1 MNSIFNP
8 KIQLNA
14 VLLFIL
20 AGFCFYTPMV
30 IGQNLN
36 PIFAD
41 KAEKTEFTVQNESY
55 ATDSH
60 IETAAVYTISPGKSS
75 IIGTPTHK
83 TGKVTFSWQS
93 QPVLTGKVLVL
104 RVGKAFDSD
113 DLSLLEIDYHKG
125 GVLITTPLK
134 IADAFHTNDYYEFVI
149 SPYDTQLSHVTLNL
163 KTREERDYFG
173 FTSTVKSNSIKVYG
187 LYYRDPQKPNADLCK
202 YPEKRVYASSFLFQ
216 KESFF
221 DPTEFNNGE
230 NAVDSNPHTK
240 ATLKVLV
247 GALGSNK
254 HVDLSWNHQVEPGTP
269 AYLKFG
275 QLDMDASLLKKTEV
289 AALVGDQV
297 VSDWVNIDHS
307 FLTAFGA
314 GYNDEVSFIPTR
326 GNKKIAVGYDG
337 IRVKLTIT
345 AVGAG
350 VSTDI
355 YGAYYYKDTPE
366 NEKDCSTLLDVRDIT
381 WGASGNSGNSVKNA
395 ENAIDGNEDTA
406 ASFNSILDGGL
417 SRVEHYIE
425 TSFVTPFLKNDILEV
440 IVSDDKNIKL
450 DFWKNIKI
458 QKKMRDENVGHV
470 ISEFSFLSLWGGRD
484 KIYVPTDDVYKPF
497 DRVRISTHSA
507 ITIASQF
514 YIHEIRRT
522 VDPSKIIDN
531 AVFDGEIGYV
541 LKTPIDCQGG
551 LQLNANAEDGCTTYK
566 WYDEN
571 GELIGEGFTVDVP
584 KEYSGS
590 THTFYLQ
597 PTRFECESLGRIG
610 VTFTVTNCGNDCI
623 ISNPTLT
630 SYPKG

>member
-104 RVGKAFDSD
+104 RVGKANTND
-113 DLSLLEIDYHKG
+113 DLSSLVVEYKNGNNGIANFK
-125 GVLITTPLK
+125 IT
-134 IADAFHTNDYYEFVI
+134 DASYSNGYYEFIFSPLVVVNNLSI
-149 SPYDTQLSHVTLNL
+149 SLGTKGNFLIAS
-163 KTREERDYFG
+163 
-173 FTSTVKSNSIKVYG
+173 SNHIKIYG
-187 LYYRDPQKPNADLCK
+187 LYYRDNIQKPSVDMCK
-202 YPEKRVYASSFLFQ
+202 YPEKRVYASSYTTNG
-216 KESFF
+216 SFSH
-221 DPTEFNNGE
+221 PGY
-230 NAVDSNPHTK
+230 AVDGNPHTK
-240 ATLKVLV
+240 ATLSISASLV
-247 GALGSNK
+247 ETNR
-254 HVDLSWNHQVEPGTP
+254 HVDLSWNHQVDPGTP
-269 AYLKFG
+269 AYIKFG
-275 QLDMDASLLKKTEV
+275 QLDVDISLVKRTEV

-297 VSDWVNIDHS
+297 VSDWVSIDHS

-314 GYNDEVSFIPTR
+314 GYNDEASFIPSR

-337 IRVKLTIT
+337 IRVKLTSSF
-345 AVGAG
+345 GAG

-366 NEKDCSTLLDVRDIT
+366 NEKNCSTLLDVRDIT
-381 WGASGNSGNSVKNA
+381 WGASGNSGNAVKNA
-395 ENAIDGNEDTA
+395 ENAIDGKEDTA

-440 IVSDDKNIKL
+440 VVSDDKNIKL

-484 KIYVPTDDVYKPF
+484 KIYVPTDDVYEPF

-584 KEYSGS
+584 KEYSGG